1 MGIPA
6 TASFVGKP
14 ATTMLVGT
22 CFTADTKAAPLSS
35 FNLVTAVYGD
45 VDLLNII
52 ETVNEGNKQEG
63 EGVAA
68 MALFNYLLLP
78 CTPKQSGNVLRR

>member
-1 MGIPA
+1 MFPQD
-6 TASFVGKP
+6 
-14 ATTMLVGT
+14 LWEH
-22 CFTADTKAAPLSS
+22 TKAAALSS
-35 FNLVTAVYGD
+35 FTLVTAVYWD

-68 MALFNYLLLP
+68 MALFNFFSP
-78 CTPKQSGNVLRR
+78 VPTSQQSGNILRR

>member
-1 MGIPA
+1 MFPQA
-6 TASFVGKP
+6 
-14 ATTMLVGT
+14 LWEH
-22 CFTADTKAAPLSS
+22 TKAAPLSS

-78 CTPKQSGNVLRR
+78 FSAKWKCSKKIRGILSKILTWQGW

>member
-1 MGIPA
+1 MFPQA
-6 TASFVGKP
+6 
-14 ATTMLVGT
+14 LWEH
-22 CFTADTKAAPLSS
+22 TKAAPLSS

-68 MALFNYLLLP
+68 MALFNFF
-78 CTPKQSGNVLRR
+78 TPVTYQQSGNVLRR

>member
-1 MGIPA
+1 MFPQA
-6 TASFVGKP
+6 
-14 ATTMLVGT
+14 LWEH
-22 CFTADTKAAPLSS
+22 TKAAPLNS

-78 CTPKQSGNVLRR
+78 CTPFSAKWKCSKKIRGILSKILIWQGW

>member
-1 MGIPA
+1 MGTHKSCP
-6 TASFVGKP
+6 TEQLQLGYCCV
-14 ATTMLVGT
+14 
-22 CFTADTKAAPLSS
+22 
-35 FNLVTAVYGD
+35 GD

-78 CTPKQSGNVLRR
+78 CTPFSAKWKRSKKIRGILSKILTWQGW

>member
-1 MGIPA
+1 MFPQ
-6 TASFVGKP
+6 V
-14 ATTMLVGT
+14 LWEH
-22 CFTADTKAAPLSS
+22 TKAAPLSS
-35 FNLVTAVYGD
+35 FNLVTAVYRD

>member
-1 MGIPA
+1 MGTHKSCP
-6 TASFVGKP
+6 TEQLQLGYCCV
-14 ATTMLVGT
+14 
-22 CFTADTKAAPLSS
+22 
-35 FNLVTAVYGD
+35 GD

-68 MALFNYLLLP
+68 MALFNFFSP
-78 CTPKQSGNVLRR
+78 VPPSQQSGNVLRR

>member
-1 MGIPA
+1 MFPQA
-6 TASFVGKP
+6 
-14 ATTMLVGT
+14 LWEH
-22 CFTADTKAAPLSS
+22 TKAAPLSS

-68 MALFNYLLLP
+68 IALFNYLLLP
-78 CTPKQSGNVLRR
+78 CTPFSAKWKRSKKIRGILSKILTWQGW